1 MDKRKYNKG
10 TKGNRGGRPS
20 KAEEQ
25 KLIERLSPIADEA
38 HTQLK
43 KAVADGEQ
51 WAVKLWFEYFYGKPK
66 QSLDIQGEQKQTITI
81 NEITKK

>member
-1 MDKRKYNKG
+1 MDKRKFNKG
-10 TKGNRGGRPS
+10 TIGNKGGRNS

-25 KLIERLSPIADEA
+25 KLIEKLSPMSDEA
-38 HTQLK
+38 HHQLE
-43 KAVADGEQ
+43 KAVHAGEQ

-66 QSLDIQGEQKQTITI
+66 QSLDIQGEQKQTIVI